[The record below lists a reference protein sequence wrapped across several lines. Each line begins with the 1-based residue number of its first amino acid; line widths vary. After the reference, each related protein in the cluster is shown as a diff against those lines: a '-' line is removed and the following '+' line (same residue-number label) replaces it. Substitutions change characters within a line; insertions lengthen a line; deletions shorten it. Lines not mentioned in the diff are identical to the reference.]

1 MNSFE
6 LKIFKELNK
15 INIEKNLVI
24 SSISIYHILSLTTN
38 GALNKTLEEMLNV
51 LSHKNLDEM
60 NKNNKL
66 ISSIISKFKSIEFA
80 NAIFSKFKPETLFMN
95 KIKEYKATMDI
106 LKDEAQINKW
116 CNDKTHKKIPK
127 IIDKLT
133 DNDVMVLINAIYFNG
148 TWEKSFDP
156 KKSNKNC
163 FMNNNKTSININFMN
178 MTDNF
183 DYFEN
188 EQIQAISLN
197 YNKDNMKAL
206 IILPKTEKEK
216 DINNFVNN
224 FSEEEYINIIKNL
237 QNKKVILKLP
247 KFELNFEAEL
257 KDTLISLGMVEAF
270 SDNADFSSMT
280 KKNNVKI
287 GRIIH
292 KTFISIDEKGTKAAA
307 ATAIVMKTLCFIPN
321 NDPIMNVNHPFLFI
335 VRNENLPKG
344 FDMIFA
350 SKVEVLK

>member
-15 INIEKNLVI
+15 KNIEKNLVI

-38 GALNKTLEEMLNV
+38 GASNKTLDEMLNV

-60 NKNNKL
+60 NNNNKL
-66 ISSIISKFKSIEFA
+66 ISSIISKLKSIEFA
-80 NAIFSKFKPETLFMN
+80 NAVFTKFKPETLFTNM
-95 KIKEYKATMDI
+95 IKQYKATMDI

-116 CNDKTHKKIPK
+116 CNDTTHQKIPQIKDK
-127 IIDKLT
+127 IT
-133 DNDVMVLINAIYFNG
+133 HNDVMVLINAIYFNG
-148 TWEKSFDP
+148 KWEKAFDP

-163 FMNNNKTSININFMN
+163 FMNNNKNPINIKFMN
-178 MTDNF
+178 RTDNF

-197 YNKDNMKAL
+197 YKNDNMKAL
-206 IILPKTEKEK
+206 IILPKIEKEK

-224 FSEEEYINIIKNL
+224 FSEKEYNIIIKNL
-237 QNKKVILKLP
+237 QNKKVILSLP

-257 KDTLISLGMVEAF
+257 KNTFISLGMVEAF

-280 KKNNVKI
+280 KENNIKI

-307 ATAIVMKTLCFIPN
+307 ATAVVMTRLCFIPN
-321 NDPIMNVNHPFLFI
+321 SDPIMKVDHPFLFI
-335 VRNENLPKG
+335 IRNENLPNG

-350 SKVEVLK
+350 CKIEVLK